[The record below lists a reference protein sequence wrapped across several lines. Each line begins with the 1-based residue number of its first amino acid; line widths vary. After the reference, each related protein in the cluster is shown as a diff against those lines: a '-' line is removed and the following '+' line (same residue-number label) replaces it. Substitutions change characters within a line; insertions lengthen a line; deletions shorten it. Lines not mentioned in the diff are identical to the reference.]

1 MAAGKARILMVCT
14 GNICRSPTMEEVF
27 RQRAF
32 REGWQVMVDSAGI
45 QGWHAGE
52 PPDPRTL
59 AAAASRGYEMGSLR
73 ARQVKMDDFTDF
85 DLVLAADAGHLKELR
100 SLCPISMS
108 RKVRLFL
115 GKEDL
120 ADPYYGEAAGFEEVL
135 DAVEGRARAWD
146 GSLGFFRHD

>member
-1 MAAGKARILMVCT
+1 MAGGVARILMICT

-27 RQRAF
+27 RQRAL
-32 REGWQVMVDSAGI
+32 REGWKMIVDSAGI

-59 AAAASRGYEMGSLR
+59 AAAAARGYEMGNLR
-73 ARQVKMDDFTDF
+73 ARQVKMADFTDF
-85 DLVLAADAGHLKELR
+85 DLILAADAGHLKELR
-100 SLCPISMS
+100 RLCPGSMS

-115 GKEDL
+115 GEEDL